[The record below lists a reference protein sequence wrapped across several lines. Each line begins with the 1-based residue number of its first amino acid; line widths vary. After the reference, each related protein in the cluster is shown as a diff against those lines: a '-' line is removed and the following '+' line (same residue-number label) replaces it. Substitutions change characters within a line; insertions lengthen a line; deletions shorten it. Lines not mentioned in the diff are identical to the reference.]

1 MRPRIIEGHKLLAHS
16 VRHWREIR
24 GLDTE
29 MLAQVVGWSLAMIEG
44 IESGE
49 LRNITLND
57 IDQLAEALAVQV
69 ADLFSMARSC

>member
-1 MRPRIIEGHKLLAHS
+1 
-16 VRHWREIR
+16 
-24 GLDTE
+24 